1 MRRLPFHNLVCCL
14 LISLFATS
22 CIHFH
27 HDNEDQEP
35 ATQPNSNQ
43 PSKSTIRE
51 YHNDPY
57 SDVYTV
63 CEEMP
68 QFRDGDVSEYLKQH
82 IRYPAAAVEQ
92 GIQGRV
98 IVQFIVN
105 RFGKVIDPQVV
116 RGVDPS
122 LNEEALRV
130 VRNMPRWKPGRQR
143 NQAVNVKY
151 TLPIPFWLK

>member
-1 MRRLPFHNLVCCL
+1 MKRLPVHNLVCRL

-27 HDNEDQEP
+27 HDNEDQP
-35 ATQPNSNQ
+35 ATQPNRNQ
-43 PSKSTIRE
+43 TTHSIVHE
-51 YHNDPY
+51 YHKDSY

-68 QFRDGDVSEYLKQH
+68 QFRDGDISEYLKQH

-105 RFGKVIDPQVV
+105 RFGKIIDPQVV

-122 LNEEALRV
+122 LDEDALRV
-130 VRNMPRWKPGRQR
+130 VRGMTRWKPGRQR

-151 TLPIPFWLK
+151 TLPVNFWLK